1 MGKPSTLLLFYNT
14 PRIDSTRPIRPWFLG
29 GCVRYRHVLK
39 IVLSNGSDRVDVCV
53 AALSS
58 CAAEPVPPAGGN
70 IHTEAVNPRMARPV
84 RAFLTMNGRRAR
96 AIDRPCRLPAS

>member
-1 MGKPSTLLLFYNT
+1 MLLLFYNT
-14 PRIDSTRPIRPWFLG
+14 PRIDSVRPICPWFLDR
-29 GCVRYRHVLK
+29 CVRYRHVLK

-53 AALSS
+53 AVFSS
-58 CAAEPVPPAGGN
+58 RAVPPAGEN

-96 AIDRPCRLPAS
+96 VIDRPCRLPAS